1 MINRIWVQIYKGSGL
16 KSILTQ
22 LEISLIFI
30 KNEID
35 IFMISE
41 TKIDNSFSIFQ
52 FTMKGCSIPFRLDWI
67 SYGGKIPLFVT
78 ENISC
83 KIIKTVYNVDFREF
97 LWS

>member
-1 MINRIWVQIYKGSGL
+1 
-16 KSILTQ
+16 
-22 LEISLIFI
+22 
-30 KNEID
+30 
-35 IFMISE
+35 MISE

-83 KIIKTVYNVDFREF
+83 KIIKTAYNADFRDFCGVKFKKEKMDTF
-97 LWS
+97 LFLQSA